1 MQEDNKHSA
10 LELRIK
16 QSNRYVSLA
25 IVCILGLCLLL
36 FMYVGSVKQS
46 EDTAKANQAVQAQVT
61 IDSNVCKVYP
71 DQELCVLARK
81 VAANPDEVLVPKDG
95 QDGTNGKD
103 GKNGTNGDDGRGIS
117 RFSIATG
124 ALIVTYTDG
133 QTQDLGPVVGKD
145 GATGATGPAGATGAA
160 GRSVISTD
168 IASGNL
174 IVTYNDGT
182 TQNAGI
188 VVGPKGETGAAGK
201 DGTNGTDGKDGQAG
215 APGLTPT
222 SVDTDASGN
231 VTITY
236 SDGSTATAG
245 RILLPTVE
253 IFQCNNGELTLK
265 MSNGVAKTI
274 PADCSPDELPLGV
287 AKQ

>member
-1 MQEDNKHSA
+1 MQEDSKHSA

-46 EDTAKANQAVQAQVT
+46 EDTAKSNQAVQAQVT

-71 DQELCVLARK
+71 EQELCILARK
-81 VAANPDEVLVPKDG
+81 VAENPDEKLVPKDG
-95 QDGTNGKD
+95 TNGANGKD
-103 GKNGTNGDDGRGIS
+103 GQNGQDGRGIS

-124 ALIVTYTDG
+124 SLIVTYTDG

-145 GATGATGPAGATGAA
+145 GKDGSTGATGATGAA

-201 DGTNGTDGKDGQAG
+201 DGANGADGKDGAAG

-222 SVDTDASGN
+222 AVDTDANGN

-245 RILLPTVE
+245 RVLLPTVE
-253 IFQCNNGELTLK
+253 IFACNNGELTLK